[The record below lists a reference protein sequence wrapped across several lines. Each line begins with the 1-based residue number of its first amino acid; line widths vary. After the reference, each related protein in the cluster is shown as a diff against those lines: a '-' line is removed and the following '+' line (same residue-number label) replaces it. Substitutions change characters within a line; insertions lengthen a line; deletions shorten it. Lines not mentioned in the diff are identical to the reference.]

1 MPPDATPAHTV
12 SRSTGAWEPGAAGGG
27 AAAPLHPTPL
37 AQRECLACGGDAHAG
52 QNVRGRGEA
61 GERRH
66 GATVVNWSHHSD
78 GGVCAGCVVQNAKTP
93 ASLDQKA
100 HAALKA
106 AEAALAREQE
116 NASRV
121 RERR

>member
-1 MPPDATPAHTV
+1 
-12 SRSTGAWEPGAAGGG
+12 
-27 AAAPLHPTPL
+27 
-37 AQRECLACGGDAHAG
+37 
-52 QNVRGRGEA
+52 
-61 GERRH
+61 
-66 GATVVNWSHHSD
+66 
-78 GGVCAGCVVQNAKTP
+78 VQNAKTP

-121 RERR
+121 REHR